1 MVFVTDFF
9 FYYIFRIFLG
19 GATIAL
25 QVAEMANNDEI
36 PMLLAFLD
44 NLAPKTDKDT
54 PSSDLIEVCHQI
66 QEKKLD
72 SNGKKDPRY
81 IIPIVSGMT
90 RGDLVKKLPEFIG
103 AKDIVYKAA
112 LIRMSERVGRH
123 MHMFREEQNRE
134 APSLLGMTLCEQ
146 LVFLHRLDFTSVGLS
161 QKRYLNAIE
170 ICLKED
176 EIFTNRVIMAALDH
190 ISMNFLEGVEGL
202 PLAYMRTTMLTCSR
216 HESLHS
222 WICHV
227 LLPRLIEGKV
237 YAAGKRQ
244 WEGWMRCARML
255 ETGADG
261 GISSIL
267 AIQKLPPEQL
277 RMYREKYPDAAIF

>member
-1 MVFVTDFF
+1 MVD
-9 FYYIFRIFLG
+9 
-19 GATIAL
+19 
-25 QVAEMANNDEI
+25 ENEI

-44 NLAPKTDKDT
+44 NLAPKSDKE
-54 PSSDLIEVCHQI
+54 PPASDLIEVCHQI
-66 QEKKLD
+66 QEKKPD
-72 SNGKKDPRY
+72 ENGKKDPRY
-81 IIPIVSGMT
+81 IIPIVSGMK
-90 RGDLVKKLPEFIG
+90 RGDLVNKLPEFIS
-103 AKDIVYKAA
+103 ASDLVYKAA
-112 LIRMSERVGRH
+112 LMRMSERVGRH
-123 MHMFREEQNRE
+123 MLMFREEPNRE
-134 APSLLGMTLCEQ
+134 LPSLLGMTLCEQ
-146 LVFLHRLDFTSVGLS
+146 LVYLHRLDFASVGLS

-176 EIFTNRVIMAALDH
+176 EIFTDRVIMAALDH
-190 ISMNFLEGVEGL
+190 ISMNFLEGLEGL

-255 ETGADG
+255 ESSADG
-261 GISSIL
+261 GISSIQ

-277 RMYREKYPDAAIF
+277 RMYREKYPDAIF